1 MEAANP
7 DNNTVGGLDGLSISI
22 PVVYANTLNSGCQ
35 QTVTYIVNFNTDI
48 PDAQQALEDYPFITE
63 NTEDFEGLCLESDD
77 LISEI
82 RGTGKMVEL
91 FSMIANLQTT
101 TDIDVV
107 SVAGIAYTGTQANM
121 AAIGLEIKNLM
132 MADGRTTVGD
142 LDGITITIPVVFA
155 NALNSD
161 CERLVNFNFT
171 FDTSIPDNSLSI
183 VCSPIVK
190 DNDEGLCSASVTF
203 AATVS
208 GVPEYTSLIY
218 KIGNDAITSPHTF
231 PIGTTTVTATAT
243 NDCKT
248 VSCSFDVTVVDAEEP
263 VITCS
268 VPGTQN
274 VIMNNACTYL
284 NTGTG
289 WDPTASDICSATTL
303 TYTLSG
309 ATNGTGSS
317 LDNVAFN
324 FGATTVTWKA
334 MDIAGNFDEC
344 SFTVNVSGVTLSGN
358 VNYYNT
364 ANTPLD
370 WAVVK
375 LLEEGTTNEV
385 ASATTGS
392 NGAYSFANVCPG
404 NYDVVITT
412 GKPMRSINSTDAG
425 QVNAWYVSRTG
436 TNPNY
441 TYQSIEKVRFLAGD
455 VNGDKNITPA
465 DASMIQQYYLTLGT
479 VNNFDNRWEFWKTN
493 DPVTTQPQP
502 GNVIK
507 ITIPAGST
515 GVTQNFYGL
524 VSGDFDLSNRPAV
537 SSGINSMVVKSSR
550 LEYGSVNL
558 LKGEEQAVAVD
569 ETIDLPVKA
578 VSAMQ
583 VGAISLILDYPGN
596 LVQVENVF
604 LKNDIN
610 KPVEFNILDGKLV
623 IGWNSINP
631 ISMEAGEPMLT
642 IRMKM
647 IDENQGTPYYFELV
661 ADPLNELADGNMI
674 AMNNASLIMDGLLMK
689 GNVTGID
696 IPARSSAMM
705 MTCYP
710 NPFHDNAKI
719 KYTLPEDG
727 RVHLEVTGVLGNRI
741 TILSNQHQTAGE
753 YLTDL
758 DGTNLISGVYHVT
771 LRFTGQNG
779 KEIITT
785 ARMIKQ

>member
-1 MEAANP
+1 ME
-7 DNNTVGGLDGLSISI
+7 
-22 PVVYANTLNSGCQ
+22 
-35 QTVTYIVNFNTDI
+35 VTQ
-48 PDAQQALEDYPFITE
+48 P
-63 NTEDFEGLCLESDD
+63 
-77 LISEI
+77 
-82 RGTGKMVEL
+82 
-91 FSMIANLQTT
+91 
-101 TDIDVV
+101 
-107 SVAGIAYTGTQANM
+107 
-121 AAIGLEIKNLM
+121 AAI
-132 MADGRTTVGD
+132 
-142 LDGITITIPVVFA
+142 
-155 NALNSD
+155 S
-161 CERLVNFNFT
+161 
-171 FDTSIPDNSLSI
+171 
-183 VCSPIVK
+183 
-190 DNDEGLCSASVTF
+190 
-203 AATVS
+203 
-208 GVPEYTSLIY
+208 
-218 KIGNDAITSPHTF
+218 
-231 PIGTTTVTATAT
+231 
-243 NDCKT
+243 
-248 VSCSFDVTVVDAEEP
+248 
-263 VITCS
+263 
-268 VPGTQN
+268 
-274 VIMNNACTYL
+274 
-284 NTGTG
+284 
-289 WDPTASDICSATTL
+289 
-303 TYTLSG
+303 
-309 ATNGTGSS
+309 
-317 LDNVAFN
+317 
-324 FGATTVTWKA
+324 
-334 MDIAGNFDEC
+334 
-344 SFTVNVSGVTLSGN
+344 LSGN

-364 ANTPLD
+364 VNTPLD

-385 ASATTGS
+385 ASAITGS

-404 NYDVVITT
+404 TYDVVITT

-455 VNGDKNITPA
+455 VSGDKNITPL

-524 VSGDFDLSNRPAV
+524 VSGDFDLSNRPAA
-537 SSGINSMVVKSSR
+537 SSSINSMVVKSSR

-610 KPVEFNILDGKLV
+610 KPVEYNILDGKLV

-647 IDENQGTPYYFELV
+647 IDDNQGTPYYFELI

-758 DGTNLISGVYHVT
+758 DGTNLISGIYHVT